1 MYSPVGK
8 QILTIP
14 LTYQLDPVTCTSIEL
29 PFLFPWGISV
39 SMETEDAMNG
49 SDLSWL
55 TVEIELN
62 FEFGVIIGTALD
74 KLPLV
79 SVVDTVMLNNI
90 ILSVMGFDDA
100 ETSKMYTHDYHGYT
114 YKVDMTVSL
123 RLPKYAL
130 K

>member
-1 MYSPVGK
+1 
-8 QILTIP
+8 
-14 LTYQLDPVTCTSIEL
+14 
-29 PFLFPWGISV
+29 
-39 SMETEDAMNG
+39 METEDVMN

-55 TVEIELN
+55 TVEIGLN
-62 FEFGVIIGTALD
+62 FEFGVIIGTVLD

-79 SVVDTVMLNNI
+79 SVVDTIMLNNI